1 MGGLGSA
8 TVSPLGAVSM
18 RRVGGTTHSDWEG
31 TDEVESVQIA
41 SSRQGTVRRGP
52 PLGRHAAAV
61 SLVVVLMLQF
71 VWLQPGPD
79 YEGPPY
85 LSNLVLADTS
95 LVLLCLILM
104 LGAVARFT
112 PRLRPVVPWARELGI
127 GMFVTAS
134 LHVVIL
140 LAPNDDIWV
149 PFLGERTSFGMELG
163 TDFWGAANWVGL
175 IALGYALILAA
186 ISNDL
191 SQRWLGRGWKFV
203 QRQAYTLFVLAW
215 LHTAAF
221 VLLDAGHGSSFL
233 LWFWAFTAMAVV
245 AQFAGFVHT
254 VGARRGSSPQRA
266 SAKVGPAGPTIAAIG
281 AAKWVAVTALWGG
294 LIIGS
299 WSLATAESNEE
310 KQVPLLCERYDEL
323 QGFAMAEIRDE
334 LIEFVPA
341 NEPPGTLD
349 EWLETCQDD

>member
-1 MGGLGSA
+1 MPQSQTAHIVGYGRRLGRFVYFGCHVISA
-8 TVSPLGAVSM
+8 TRPLTQQ
-18 RRVGGTTHSDWEG
+18 R
-31 TDEVESVQIA
+31 Q
-41 SSRQGTVRRGP
+41 SRPGP
-52 PLGRHAAAV
+52 PLGRHVAAV
-61 SLVVVLMLQF
+61 GLVVVLMLLF
-71 VWLQPGPD
+71 VWLQPGLD

-85 LSNLVLADTS
+85 LGHLVLADTS

-104 LGAVARFT
+104 LGAVARFV

-127 GMFVTAS
+127 GMFVTAT

-140 LAPNDDIWV
+140 LAPDGGIWV
-149 PFLGERTSFGMELG
+149 PFLGERNSFGMELG
-163 TDFWGAANWVGL
+163 TGLWGGANWVGL

-191 SQRWLGRGWKFV
+191 SQRWLGRGWKFI
-203 QRQAYTLFVLAW
+203 QRQAYTLFVLVW

-245 AQFAGFVHT
+245 AQFGGFVHT
-254 VGARRGSSPQRA
+254 VGSRRGPSPQRA
-266 SAKVGPAGPTIAAIG
+266 PAKVGPATQTIAAIG
-281 AAKWVAVTALWGG
+281 AAKWIAVAALWGG

-299 WSLATAESNEE
+299 WSLATAESNED
-310 KQVPLLCERYDEL
+310 KQVALLCERYDEL
-323 QGFAMAEIRDE
+323 QGLPMAQIRDE

-341 NEPPGTLD
+341 DEPPGTLG
-349 EWLETCQDD
+349 EWLETCQDG